1 VTTAASRVTM
11 AAAGPEAEPIAIH
24 EAPVSNPTRAPDD
37 SDDETTERIL
47 DAATA
52 SFLEFG
58 FRRTTMEDVARRIGV
73 SRVTVYRHH
82 VDKSALF
89 QAVLLREFQRT
100 SAEIERRLVAFPE
113 DRNPVVEGFVLAIRH
128 ARRHPLVRR
137 LLSAEPEW
145 IVLHTTLQGEALMTW
160 SIGSATAFLRQP
172 RFAEWLVDGDPGVT
186 AEILVRL
193 LQSAVIAPGGLLASE
208 HDDDLRR
215 VAASVMRPLV
225 RDAKRRR

>member
-1 VTTAASRVTM
+1 M
-11 AAAGPEAEPIAIH
+11 AAAGPEPEPLVIP
-24 EAPVSNPTRAPDD
+24 EAPVSKLARSPDD

-58 FRRTTMEDVARRIGV
+58 FRRTTMDDVARRIGV

-82 VDKSALF
+82 ADKSALF

-100 SAEIERRLVAFPE
+100 SADIERRLVALPA

-137 LLSAEPEW
+137 LLSTEPEW
-145 IVLHTTLQGEALMTW
+145 IVLHTTLNGELLMTW
-160 SIGSATAFLRQP
+160 SIDSATAFLRQP
-172 RFAEWLVDGDPGVT
+172 RFASWLTGADPEVA

-193 LQSAVIAPGGLLASE
+193 LQSAVLAPGGLLASGR
-208 HDDDLRR
+208 DDDLRR
-215 VAASVMRPLV
+215 VAASVVRPV
-225 RDAKRRR
+225 ERESKRRG